1 MRHAAFVVACLNIL
15 AIVPAFAADHVVIAR
30 NGPGGR
36 HFDPSPVTIAP
47 GDTVTFK
54 NDIAGL
60 GFHNV
65 TSDDGAITTFHCS
78 DACGDSPVGNVSGNA
93 WSSTVAFPSEGT
105 IGYYCEAHGA
115 SGGVGMSGVVIVA
128 STPAA
133 SVDPGSISA
142 SAEAGTSTASA
153 FAITNSGTAAL
164 DWTVDTSSADC
175 VAPVAV
181 PWLLL
186 NPLAGSI
193 AAGGIAATVDV
204 TLDATGLTAGAYN
217 ANICVH
223 SNDAAHDP
231 LTLPVSFTVN
241 PPELIF
247 QNGFDG

>member
-1 MRHAAFVVACLNIL
+1 MRHAALVLACLNIL
-15 AIVPAFAADHVVIAR
+15 VVVPAFAADHVVIAR

-54 NDIAGL
+54 NDVSGL

-65 TSDDGAITTFHCS
+65 KSDDGAITAFHCS
-78 DACGDSPVGNVSGNA
+78 DACGDSPVGNPSGNA

-115 SGGVGMSGVVIVA
+115 SGGVGMSGIVIVA
-128 STPAA
+128 STPVA

-142 SAEAGTSTASA
+142 SAEAGASTASA
-153 FAITNSGTAAL
+153 FAITNSGTATL

-175 VAPVAV
+175 VAPAAV

-193 AAGGIAATVDV
+193 AAGGVDATVDV
-204 TLDATGLTAGAYN
+204 ILDATGLTAGAYN

-241 PPELIF
+241 PPDLIF